1 MPRFSLIVPTAGR
14 TTEVTELLRSI
25 VAQNRTDVELIVV
38 DQNDDD
44 RIVPLLETL
53 PGGIAVVHLRQH
65 EKGSPVARNAGLDAA
80 SGEII
85 AFPDDDCW
93 YPVDLL

>member
-14 TTEVTELLRSI
+14 TTEVTELLTSI
-25 VAQNRTDVELIVV
+25 VAQNRNDVELIVV

-53 PGGIAVVHLRQH
+53 PSCIAVDAFTTGG
-65 EKGSPVARNAGLDAA
+65 EKSP
-80 SGEII
+80 SG
-85 AFPDDDCW
+85 AQRRSGRCFRRDHRLPGR
-93 YPVDLL
+93 